1 MNIRPCVEIQE
12 NYNEISTLC
21 KETQEPVFLTKDGS
35 GEVLERRKKGMKG
48 ILAAQVIEHMR
59 SAVQEAAHV

>member
-21 KETQEPVFLTKDGS
+21 KETQEPVFLTKNGS
-35 GEVLERRKKGMKG
+35 REVLERRKKGMKG
-48 ILAAQVIEHMR
+48 IPAAQVIEHMR